1 MLERPILRTLALAVL
16 LIVTALPVTAGYKE
30 GVAAYKDG
38 DYKTAVREF
47 KTLAEAGNARAQYT
61 LGVMYAK
68 GFGVPKNYP
77 EGIKWYRKSAEQGN
91 ALAQLNLGTMYG
103 EGRGVPRNYVI
114 AYMWWFLAAA
124 RGDEVAAKNLELV
137 EKSMTRAQVAKAQAL
152 VAKWKPKKA
161 KQTK

>member
-1 MLERPILRTLALAVL
+1 MMLRALMFAAL
-16 LIVTALPVTAGYKE
+16 LIGTTLPATAGYKE

-77 EGIKWYRKSAEQGN
+77 EGVKWYRKSAEQGN
-91 ALAQLNLGTMYG
+91 ALAQLNLGTLYG
-103 EGRGVPRNYVI
+103 EGRGVSRSYVI
-114 AYMWWFLAAA
+114 AYMWWSLAAA
-124 RGDEVAAKNLELV
+124 RGDKVAAKNLELV
-137 EKSMTRAQVAKAQAL
+137 EKSMTRAQVAKAQAM
-152 VAKWKPKKA
+152 VAKWRPKRA